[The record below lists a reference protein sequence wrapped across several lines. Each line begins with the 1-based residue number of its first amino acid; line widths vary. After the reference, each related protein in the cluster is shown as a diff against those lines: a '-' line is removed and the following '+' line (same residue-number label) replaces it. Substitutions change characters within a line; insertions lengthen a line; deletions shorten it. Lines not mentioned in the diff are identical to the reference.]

1 MKQQE
6 PTRAAL
12 RSHADAAIP
21 RQMWLNPKTE
31 LRASHRHGTGLFATQ
46 SIEPGEIVEV
56 WGERWE
62 GRQVIEYTRDHSEAA
77 AASDRGMLVMRFD
90 TDLWSIEPP
99 GDNPGYFINHSC
111 DSNVWMEGAFTLVAR
126 RPVEPGEELTID
138 YALIEAEL
146 DVWDFEC
153 DCGSPLCRR
162 IIKGDDWHLPDLQQ
176 RYRDHFT
183 PYITKLIEGG
193 RPT

>member
-56 WGERWE
+56 WGERW
-62 GRQVIEYTRDHSEAA
+62 D
-77 AASDRGMLVMRFD
+77 
-90 TDLWSIEPP
+90 
-99 GDNPGYFINHSC
+99 
-111 DSNVWMEGAFTLVAR
+111 
-126 RPVEPGEELTID
+126 
-138 YALIEAEL
+138 
-146 DVWDFEC
+146 
-153 DCGSPLCRR
+153 
-162 IIKGDDWHLPDLQQ
+162 
-176 RYRDHFT
+176 
-183 PYITKLIEGG
+183 
-193 RPT
+193 